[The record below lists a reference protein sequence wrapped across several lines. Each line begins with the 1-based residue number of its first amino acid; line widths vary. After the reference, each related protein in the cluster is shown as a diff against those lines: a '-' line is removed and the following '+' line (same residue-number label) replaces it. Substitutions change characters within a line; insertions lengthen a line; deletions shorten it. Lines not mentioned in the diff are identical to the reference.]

1 MMVKRRKKEQ
11 ASKQQLTQEEI
22 QEQQQLLQSKIR
34 QEIQQMKSKLAI
46 NKRPKPGKGNSKG
59 NSPSKMKA
67 KNKDGGFFRKHL
79 EEKIRMQNVPADA
92 EYDAYEDDEY
102 EDDYDNEDRSIENS
116 TTSSK
121 KHVRSSIYKV
131 IDCIILNDIPLL
143 KLQLS
148 KHQLEDIIR
157 RRAVGPMV
165 FKSPEKTILPVMETA
180 QTHSAIIGDSQYKEV
195 FAAKPDKGKDN
206 KYNMKSN
213 KPPRP
218 NAKNANWRYLCTFII
233 FTVYTPTEVNF
244 LNRAAETLQGK
255 SMTTYLSK
263 TIWLDRTKES

>member
-1 MMVKRRKKEQ
+1 M
-11 ASKQQLTQEEI
+11 
-22 QEQQQLLQSKIR
+22 
-34 QEIQQMKSKLAI
+34 
-46 NKRPKPGKGNSKG
+46 
-59 NSPSKMKA
+59 
-67 KNKDGGFFRKHL
+67 
-79 EEKIRMQNVPADA
+79 
-92 EYDAYEDDEY
+92 
-102 EDDYDNEDRSIENS
+102 
-116 TTSSK
+116 
-121 KHVRSSIYKV
+121 
-131 IDCIILNDIPLL
+131 
-143 KLQLS
+143 
-148 KHQLEDIIR
+148 
-157 RRAVGPMV
+157 